1 MVIISNS
8 LSKRADEGCVKVAA
22 SLVKRLKAKDGNTY
36 VVSFERESDLSD
48 KHLELNK
55 LLINKKLKHLI
66 REKRERVLYLPFP
79 AKPIATAL
87 RIFTLS
93 RYSKKNLDV
102 IISMQT
108 KEDLI
113 SRFILKLSG
122 ANFFMLSR
130 DSYERFKH
138 MVGEKRVTYLKTGID
153 TEKFVPVSL
162 EKQNSLKKKYGF
174 DAEKPVIL
182 HVGHLNR
189 GRNLGVLTKI
199 SKKYQV
205 LIVVSTL
212 TEGEWDENLREELL
226 SCPNIKI
233 FDTYMPNIE
242 ELYAMCD
249 AYFFPVIEYGRCI
262 DVPLSCLEA
271 AACNKPVITTQYG
284 EIKELMGK
292 NGFFYLDSFTP
303 DAINSIIARAIND
316 DSVNTRDAVLEY
328 DWNSSICTIE
338 HKFGESK

>member
-8 LSKRADEGCVKVAA
+8 LSKRADEGCVKVAT

-55 LLINKKLKHLI
+55 FLISKALKRFI

-79 AKPIATAL
+79 AKPIATAF
-87 RIFTLS
+87 RIFILS
-93 RYSKKNLDV
+93 VYSKKNLDV

-108 KEDLI
+108 KEDPI

-162 EKQNSLKKKYGF
+162 EKKKILKKKYGF
-174 DAEKPVIL
+174 DEEKPLIL
-182 HVGHLNR
+182 HVGHLNK
-189 GRNLGVLTKI
+189 GRNINEKFI
-199 SKKYQV
+199 
-205 LIVVSTL
+205 
-212 TEGEWDENLREELL
+212 
-226 SCPNIKI
+226 
-233 FDTYMPNIE
+233 
-242 ELYAMCD
+242 
-249 AYFFPVIEYGRCI
+249 
-262 DVPLSCLEA
+262 
-271 AACNKPVITTQYG
+271 CNRYR
-284 EIKELMGK
+284 
-292 NGFFYLDSFTP
+292 F
-303 DAINSIIARAIND
+303 
-316 DSVNTRDAVLEY
+316 
-328 DWNSSICTIE
+328 
-338 HKFGESK
+338 